1 MLHILACYKRIFQVF
16 HMSKCFIWMLH
27 IFCNGFQVF
36 SDVFASVSNARFK
49 YFIYLLLYV
58 ATVASGYCI
67 CLQWFLNVLGVFAS
81 VSDACFKCFICL
93 LLYVATAT
101 SRCFKIERVLH
112 MGYVWEAA
120 CGAGDVR
127 GDEGDVRGDAGPL
140 LGAFARCVYHL
151 IWPSDLFDF
160 N

>member
-1 MLHILACYKRIFQVF
+1 
-16 HMSKCFIWMLH
+16 
-27 IFCNGFQVF
+27 
-36 SDVFASVSNARFK
+36 
-49 YFIYLLLYV
+49 
-58 ATVASGYCI
+58 
-67 CLQWFLNVLGVFAS
+67 
-81 VSDACFKCFICL
+81 
-93 LLYVATAT
+93 
-101 SRCFKIERVLH
+101 